1 MPRIKVGTYLP
12 LSLSIA
18 ILNDKNMNLDRLYP
32 YGFRSSLFE
41 RLLPVDDQVRSGL
54 SIQELRQSIAQD
66 LEDLLNNRMTHL
78 GQSAEY
84 YSEIKSSILQF
95 GIIDFVGLST
105 ANPMDRD
112 KICHSIAQS
121 ISAHEPRL
129 KQVKVEMLMNEN
141 NMSSLYLSIS
151 AYLNISPLYETVMF
165 DALLKP
171 TTQQYVI
178 LARK

>member
-1 MPRIKVGTYLP
+1 
-12 LSLSIA
+12 
-18 ILNDKNMNLDRLYP
+18 MNLDQLYP
-32 YGFRSSLFE
+32 YGFRSTLFE
-41 RLLPVDDQVRSGL
+41 RLLPVDDQYTGQGL
-54 SIQELRQSIAQD
+54 SIQELRQSIAHD
-66 LEDLLNNRMTHL
+66 LEDLLNNRMTRLNQTEEHYP
-78 GQSAEY
+78 G
-84 YSEIKSSILQF
+84 IKNSILQF

-105 ANPMDRD
+105 ANPTDRD
-112 KICHSIAQS
+112 KICRSIEQS

-129 KQVKVEMLMNEN
+129 NQVKVEMLINEN

-151 AYLNISPLYETVMF
+151 AYLNISPLYEVVMF

>member
-1 MPRIKVGTYLP
+1 
-12 LSLSIA
+12 
-18 ILNDKNMNLDRLYP
+18 MNLDQLYP
-32 YGFRSSLFE
+32 YGFRSTLFE
-41 RLLPVDDQVRSGL
+41 RLLPADDQYTVQGL
-54 SIQELRQSIAQD
+54 SIQELRQSIAHD

-78 GQSAEY
+78 NQTEEHYPG
-84 YSEIKSSILQF
+84 IKNSILQF

-105 ANPMDRD
+105 ANPTDRD
-112 KICHSIAQS
+112 KICRSIEQS

-129 KQVKVEMLMNEN
+129 KQVKVEMLLNEN

-151 AYLNISPLYETVMF
+151 AYLNISPLYEVVMF